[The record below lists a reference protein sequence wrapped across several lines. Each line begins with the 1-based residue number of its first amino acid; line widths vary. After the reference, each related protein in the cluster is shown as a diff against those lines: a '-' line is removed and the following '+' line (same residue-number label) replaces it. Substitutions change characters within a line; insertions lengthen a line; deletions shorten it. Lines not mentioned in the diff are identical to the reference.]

1 MLDKLKK
8 IKLSSVY
15 LIPLSFLGAILIG
28 TLLLVLPV
36 SSASGTPAP
45 FVDALF
51 TATTSVCVTG
61 LVTVDTYNYWS
72 LFGHIVILV
81 LIQIGGLGVI
91 TVVSTMILMTRKK
104 FSLSERLLLRDAL
117 NLESLSDLLEFLAK
131 LIRGTLI
138 AELIG
143 AILYMFAFIPRF
155 GIIRGVWAS
164 VFTAVSAFCNAGIDI
179 LGPDSLAPYR
189 NNPLVLFV
197 TMILIITGGLGYV
210 VWFDLYSKTKA
221 GMKQSYSA
229 AQIRKSYS
237 EHTKLVLTL
246 TFLLILLGAC
256 VIFAAEYNN
265 PQSLGELSFP
275 LKLLNSVFESVT
287 LRTAG
292 FAAFSQ
298 SALRDSS
305 CLTAYFLMFIGG
317 SPIGTAGGVK
327 TTTFFLF
334 VLNTVSYIKG
344 KNSAHVYKRSVS
356 SEQMMKATA
365 IVQVSMGTILVL
377 TMLLVSTNPVG
388 IEDGLFEVVSACAT
402 VGLTRGVTPML
413 DTAGK
418 LIITLAMYLG
428 RIGPITMA
436 IFLAG
441 GKKEEP
447 DVHYSEGDFI
457 IG

>member
-1 MLDKLKK
+1 M
-8 IKLSSVY
+8 
-15 LIPLSFLGAILIG
+15 
-28 TLLLVLPV
+28 
-36 SSASGTPAP
+36 
-45 FVDALF
+45 
-51 TATTSVCVTG
+51 
-61 LVTVDTYNYWS
+61 
-72 LFGHIVILV
+72 IV
-81 LIQIGGLGVI
+81 
-91 TVVSTMILMTRKK
+91 
-104 FSLSERLLLRDAL
+104 
-117 NLESLSDLLEFLAK
+117 
-131 LIRGTLI
+131 
-138 AELIG
+138 
-143 AILYMFAFIPRF
+143 PRF
-155 GIIRGVWAS
+155 GFAHGVWTS
-164 VFTAVSAFCNAGIDI
+164 VFTAVSAFCNAGIEV
-179 LGPDSLAPYR
+179 LGPDSLVPYR
-189 NNPLVLFV
+189 NNPLVLIV

-356 SEQMMKATA
+356 SEQLMKATA

-413 DTAGK
+413 NTAGK

>member
-1 MLDKLKK
+1 MLEKLRK
-8 IKLSSVY
+8 IKLSSVS
-15 LIPLSFLGAILIG
+15 LIPLSFLAAILIG
-28 TLLLVLPV
+28 TLLLILPV
-36 SSASGTPAP
+36 SSADGIRTP
-45 FVDALF
+45 FTDALF

-61 LVTVDTYNYWS
+61 LVTVDTYSHWS
-72 LFGHIVILV
+72 LFGHIVILI
-81 LIQIGGLGVI
+81 LIQVGGLGVI
-91 TVVSTMILMTRKK
+91 TVVLTLMHLMRKR
-104 FSLSERLLLRDAL
+104 FSLSEKLLLRDAL
-117 NLESLSDLLEFLAK
+117 NLDSLSDLLEFLGK
-131 LIRGTLI
+131 LVKGTLA

-143 AILYMFAFIPRF
+143 AILYMFAFVPRF
-155 GIIRGVWAS
+155 GLKQGIWAS

-179 LGPDSLAPYR
+179 LGPDSLAPYSSS
-189 NNPLVLFV
+189 PLVLIV

-221 GMKQSYSA
+221 GIKQSHSP
-229 AQIRKSYS
+229 AQIRKSLS
-237 EHTKLVLTL
+237 EHTKLVLAL
-246 TFLLILLGAC
+246 TCALILIGT
-256 VIFAAEYNN
+256 VMIFAVEYNN
-265 PQSLGELSFP
+265 PQSLGEMSLP
-275 LKLLNSVFESVT
+275 LKLLNSLFESVT

-298 SALRDSS
+298 KALTDTS

-334 VLNTVSYIKG
+334 ILNTVTYIKG
-344 KNSAHVYKRSVS
+344 KNSAHVYRRSVS
-356 SEQMMKATA
+356 GDQMMKATA

-377 TMLLVSTNPVG
+377 TMLLVTTNPVG

-402 VGLTRGVTPML
+402 VGLTRGVTPVL
-413 DTAGK
+413 NTAGK

-447 DVHYSEGDFI
+447 NVHYSEGDFI

>member
-1 MLDKLKK
+1 MLDNLKK
-8 IKLSSVY
+8 IKLSSVS

-28 TLLLVLPV
+28 TIFLLLPV
-36 SSASGTPAP
+36 SSASGSGAP

-61 LVTVDTYNYWS
+61 LVTVDTYSYWS
-72 LFGHIVILV
+72 TFGQAVILV

-91 TVVSTMILMTRKK
+91 TVVSTMMLLMRKR
-104 FSLSERLLLRDAL
+104 FSLSERMLLRDAL
-117 NLESLSDLLEFLAK
+117 NLESLSDLLGFLAK

-138 AELIG
+138 AETIG

-155 GIIRGVWAS
+155 GPVRGVWAS
-164 VFTAVSAFCNAGIDI
+164 VFTAVSAFCNAGIDV
-179 LGPDSLAPYR
+179 LGPDSLVPYR
-189 NNPLVLFV
+189 NSPLVLSV
-197 TMILIITGGLGYV
+197 TMIMIITGGLGYV
-210 VWFDLYSKTKA
+210 VWFDLYSKTKD
-221 GMKQSYSA
+221 GIKQSRSREL
-229 AQIRKSYS
+229 IRKSYS

-246 TFLLILLGAC
+246 TIFLILFGAGM
-256 VIFAAEYNN
+256 IFAAEYNN
-265 PQSLGELSFP
+265 PQSLGEMSLP
-275 LKLLNSVFESVT
+275 LKLLNSLFESVT

-305 CLTAYFLMFIGG
+305 CLAAYFLMFIGG

-327 TTTFFLF
+327 TTTFYLF
-334 VLNTVSYIKG
+334 ILNTVSYIKG

-377 TMLLVSTNPVG
+377 TLLLVATNPVG
-388 IEDGLFEVVSACAT
+388 IEDGLFEVISACAT

-413 DTAGK
+413 NTAGK